1 MGAATMPA
9 RPLALPPAAA
19 GWRVEV
25 AIVFGLVACEI
36 LLDNFRVYNVF
47 VFPGP
52 ASFLLQLADVV
63 ARGVLAVPVLACALH
78 LATRLPGGGPGGSGG
93 SGGWRRSATAI
104 TLMVGAGA
112 ASAAVSIYALPYE
125 PLYVTAGASASTTVA
140 LWYEVWVRTMLALL
154 ALLIVRRLGA
164 RRLAVQRL
172 AERQEHGR
180 VVRQRLAYAQL
191 QAIQARVDPQLL
203 FDMLAAVKRYYQH
216 DAQRAERLL
225 DELTT
230 FLRAALPRLR
240 SARSSLEVEFALVG
254 CYVRMLRAAGD
265 AAIEFEESLP
275 EALANAVF
283 PAGLL
288 LPLMTRAERC
298 AGADR
303 RIALDAQAQGEA
315 ALRVCVS
322 DAVAPDGAAL
332 ERLRASLADLYG
344 ERAGL
349 RVRPLGLAGAEIE
362 LEVPREHE

>member
-9 RPLALPPAAA
+9 RPLALPPAVP
-19 GWRVEV
+19 GWRVEA
-25 AIVFGLVACEI
+25 AIVLGLVACEI
-36 LLDNFRVYNVF
+36 LLDNFRVYNTF
-47 VFPGP
+47 VFPSP

-63 ARGVLAVPVLACALH
+63 ARGVLAVPVLAGALH
-78 LATRLPGGGPGGSGG
+78 LATRLPGGGPGVFC
-93 SGGWRRSATAI
+93 GWRRSATAI
-104 TLMVGAGA
+104 ALMVGAGA
-112 ASAAVSIYALPYE
+112 ASAAVSVYGLPHE
-125 PLYVTAGASASTTVA
+125 PLFVTSGASASTTIA
-140 LWYEVWVRTMLALL
+140 LWYEVWVRTLLALL
-154 ALLIVRRLGA
+154 ALVIVLRLGA

-203 FDMLAAVKRYYQH
+203 FDMLAAVKRYYEH
-216 DAQRAERLL
+216 DAQRAERVL

-240 SARSSLEVEFALVG
+240 SARSSLEVEFGLVG

-265 AAIEFEESLP
+265 AAIEFEASLP

-288 LPLMTRAERC
+288 LPLMTHPGC
-298 AGADR
+298 AGAER
-303 RIALDAQAQGEA
+303 RIALDAQAEGDA
-315 ALRVCVS
+315 ALRVRVS
-322 DAVAPDGAAL
+322 DAVAPEGATV

-362 LEVPREHE
+362 LEVPRERE